1 MSCGQDPDSERPGPV
16 LDLSNPLVKPRLSH
30 PKHILFIFNV
40 LQQLRIADYFSQSAI
55 L

>member
-1 MSCGQDPDSERPGPV
+1 MSCGQDPDSERLGPV

-30 PKHILFIFNV
+30 LNRIYLIFNV
-40 LQQLRIADYFSQSAI
+40 FQQLRIADYFSQFAI